1 MQKLL
6 QVALKSHP
14 LKKKKNS
21 IASVS
26 NEYVINIMGELMR
39 LKKGM
44 SKEDVM
50 SILGE
55 PVKIESCT
63 NPVNEKLVFKINNG
77 KPVSTRY
84 SVLFT
89 NEQLVYVAKLN

>member
-6 QVALKSHP
+6 QAVQKLHP
-14 LKKKKNS
+14 LKKKRNS
-21 IASVS
+21 ITSVS

-44 SKEDVM
+44 SKEDVTA
-50 SILGE
+50 ILGE
-55 PVKIESCT
+55 PLKMESCT
-63 NPVNEKLVFKINNG
+63 NPVNEKLVFKVNNG